1 MAQLRGFPS
10 PFGLPQPRV
19 AMTSLNPLLADT
31 DLPDFAAIEAA
42 HVVPA
47 IEVAIDQHR
56 AAIEQITAGQAD
68 DFGSVILAAERA
80 DFLLS
85 RTWSPIGHLAGVADT
100 PELRE
105 AHASAQALMT
115 AYLMEAGQ
123 NRAHH
128 DAVARVAD
136 RPDFADLR
144 PAQKR
149 AVELA
154 LRAFRLAGVAL
165 EGDARQ
171 RFLDIGV
178 ALSDLSTRFGNAVL
192 DATEAW
198 SEHVTDE
205 AALAGVP
212 ESDKAILA
220 AYAQEKGLSGWLITL
235 RQPSVLAILLH
246 ANDRALRERVYRAHN
261 TRASDQSDDRSHDNS
276 ERIDQIMALRHEA
289 AQILGFND
297 SAAHS
302 LETKMAADAD
312 EALVFLA
319 DLAKRARPVGEKELE
334 EARAFSAEHFGLN
347 ELYPW
352 DLSYVA
358 EAMRRTLHGVDQE
371 ALKAYFPLPRVLAG
385 TQKLIERLFDVR
397 LIEREAVSTWHPDV
411 LFYDVLDASGEVVA
425 GVYLDLFARAGKRG
439 GAWMDVCRAR
449 FRDADAFHRPIAYL
463 TTNFAP
469 PAGDRPSLVTHND
482 VVTLFHEFGHV
493 LHHLLTEVDLP
504 SVGGI
509 SGVEWDAVELPSQ
522 FMENFA
528 WEKDTLIGLSGHV
541 DTGEP
546 LPEPLFDRLL
556 AARQFQAGLALL
568 RQIEFAT
575 FDLLLHRDYDP
586 AQGARVLQTLEQVR
600 AAVAVVHPP
609 EWNRF
614 AHAFSH
620 IFAGGYAAGYYSY
633 LWAELLSADAFE
645 IFSHA
650 DLPGGGA
657 TAFRR
662 EILAAGASRSAAE
675 NFRAFAGRAPEV
687 DALLRSRGLA
697 A

>member
-1 MAQLRGFPS
+1 
-10 PFGLPQPRV
+10 
-19 AMTSLNPLLADT
+19 MTSLNPLLADT

-47 IEVAIDQHR
+47 IEAAIDQHR
-56 AAIEQITAGQAD
+56 AAIEQITAGQSD
-68 DFGSVILAAERA
+68 DFGNVILAAERA

-136 RPDFADLR
+136 RPDFTDFP

-165 EGDARQ
+165 EGEARQ

-178 ALSDLSTRFGNAVL
+178 ALSDLGTRFGNAVL

-220 AYAQEKGLSGWLITL
+220 AYAQEKGLPGWLITL

-246 ANDRALRERVYRAHN
+246 ADDRALRERVYRAHN

-312 EALVFLA
+312 EALAFLA

-334 EARAFSAEHFGLN
+334 EARTFAAEHFGLN

-385 TQKLIERLFDVR
+385 TQQLIERLFDVR
-397 LIEREAVSTWHPDV
+397 LMEREAVSTWHPDV

-541 DTGEP
+541 ETGEP

-662 EILAAGASRSAAE
+662 EILAAGASRSAAD

>member
-1 MAQLRGFPS
+1 
-10 PFGLPQPRV
+10 
-19 AMTSLNPLLADT
+19 MTSNPLLADL
-31 DLPDFAAIEAA
+31 DLPDFAAIQPS

-47 IEVAIDQHR
+47 MEDAIAAHR
-56 AAIEQITAGQAD
+56 AAVEAIAAGGTD
-68 DFGSVILAAERA
+68 DFDEVILAAERA

-85 RTWSPIGHLAGVADT
+85 RTWSPVGHLASVADT

-105 AHASAQALMT
+105 AHAAAQALLT

-128 DAVARVAD
+128 DAVARVAA
-136 RPDFADLR
+136 RPDFVDL
-144 PAQKR
+144 PAAGKR
-149 AVELA
+149 AVDLA
-154 LRAFRLAGVAL
+154 LRGFRLAGVAL
-165 EGDARQ
+165 EGEARQ

-178 ALSDLSTRFGNAVL
+178 ALSDLSTKFGNAVL

-198 SEHVTDE
+198 SEHIIDE
-205 AALAGVP
+205 AMLAGVSD
-212 ESDKAILA
+212 SDKAILA
-220 AYAQEKGLSGWLITL
+220 AYAQEKGLTGWLITL

-246 ANDRALRERVYRAHN
+246 AKDRALRERVYRAHN
-261 TRASDQSDDRSHDNS
+261 TRASDQADDKSHDNS
-276 ERIDQIMALRHEA
+276 QRIDAIMALRHEA
-289 AQILGFND
+289 AQILGFAD
-297 SAAHS
+297 AAAHS
-302 LETKMAADAD
+302 LETKMATDAD
-312 EALVFLA
+312 EALEFLA
-319 DLAKRARPVGEKELE
+319 DLARRAKPVATDELA
-334 EARAFSAEHFGLN
+334 EARAFAAEHLDLN
-347 ELYPW
+347 DLQPW

-371 ALKAYFPLPRVLAG
+371 ALKAYFPLPRVIAG
-385 TQKLIERLFDVR
+385 TQALIERLFGIR
-397 LIEREAVSTWHPDV
+397 LIAREGVSVWHPDV
-411 LFYDVLDASGEVVA
+411 LFYDVLNADGAVVA

-439 GAWMDVCRAR
+439 GAWMDVCRSR
-449 FRDADAFHRPIAYL
+449 FRDAGRFHRPIAYL

-469 PAGDRPSLVTHND
+469 PAGGRPSLLTHND
-482 VVTLFHEFGHV
+482 VETLFHEFGHV

-504 SVGGI
+504 SIGGI
-509 SGVEWDAVELPSQ
+509 NGVEWDAVELPSQ

-528 WEKDTLIGLSGHV
+528 WDRDTLIGLSGHI

-546 LPEPLFDRLL
+546 LPDAMFDRLL
-556 AARQFQAGLALL
+556 AARQFQAGLAIL

-586 AQGARVLQTLEQVR
+586 ARGAQVLAKLDQVR

-609 EWNRF
+609 AWNRF
-614 AHAFSH
+614 PHAFSH

-645 IFSHA
+645 IFAHGNI
-650 DLPGGGA
+650 PGGGA

-662 EILAAGASRSAAE
+662 EILAAGASRPASE
-675 NFRAFAGRAPEV
+675 NFQAFAGRAPEV
-687 DALLRSRGLA
+687 DALLRMRGLA

>member
-1 MAQLRGFPS
+1 
-10 PFGLPQPRV
+10 
-19 AMTSLNPLLADT
+19 MTSNPLLADS
-31 DLPDFAAIEAA
+31 DLPDFAAIQPA

-47 IEVAIDQHR
+47 LEEAIAAHR
-56 AAIEQITAGQAD
+56 AAIADITAAGSD
-68 DFGSVILAAERA
+68 DFDAVILASERA

-85 RTWSPIGHLAGVADT
+85 RTWSPVGHLSSVADT

-105 AHASAQALMT
+105 AHAAAQALMT

-128 DAVARVAD
+128 DAVAAVAA
-136 RPDFADLR
+136 RPDFAAL
-144 PAQKR
+144 PAARQR

-165 EGDARQ
+165 EGEARQ
-171 RFLDIGV
+171 HFLDIGV
-178 ALSDLSTRFGNAVL
+178 ALSDLSTKFGNAVL

-205 AALAGVP
+205 TALAGVP
-212 ESDKAILA
+212 ASDKAILA
-220 AYAQEKGLSGWLITL
+220 AYAQEKSLPGWLITL
-235 RQPSVLAILLH
+235 RQPSVLAILYH
-246 ANDRALRERVYRAHN
+246 AQDRQLRERVYRAHN
-261 TRASDQSDDRSHDNS
+261 TRASEQAADKSHDNS
-276 ERIDQIMALRHEA
+276 QRIDAIMALRHEA
-289 AQILGFND
+289 AQILGFAD
-297 SAAHS
+297 AAAHS

-312 EALVFLA
+312 EALAFLA
-319 DLAKRARPVGEKELE
+319 DLARRARPVAERELA
-334 EARAFSAEHFGLN
+334 EARAFAAEHLD
-347 ELYPW
+347 LHDLQPW
-352 DLSYVA
+352 DMSYVA

-385 TQKLIERLFDVR
+385 TQALIERLFGIKLV
-397 LIEREAVSTWHPDV
+397 ERAGVSAWHPDI
-411 LFYDVLDASGEVVA
+411 LFYDVQDANGAVVA

-439 GAWMDVCRAR
+439 GAWMDVCRSR
-449 FRDADAFHRPIAYL
+449 FRDADRFHRPIAYL

-469 PAGDRPSLVTHND
+469 PAAGRPSLVTHND
-482 VVTLFHEFGHV
+482 VETLFHEFGHV

-504 SVGGI
+504 SIGGI

-528 WEKDTLIGLSGHV
+528 WDRDTLTGLSGHA
-541 DTGEP
+541 DSGEP
-546 LPEPLFDRLL
+546 LPVEMFDRLL
-556 AARQFQAGLALL
+556 AARQFQAGLGIL

-575 FDLLLHRDYDP
+575 FDLMLHRDFDP
-586 AQGARVLQTLEQVR
+586 AKGARVNETLAQVR

-645 IFSHA
+645 IFAHG

-657 TAFRR
+657 SAFRR
-662 EILAAGASRSAAE
+662 EILAAGASRPAAE
-675 NFRAFAGRAPEV
+675 NFRAFAGRTPQV
-687 DALLRSRGLA
+687 DALLRLRGLA

>member
-1 MAQLRGFPS
+1 
-10 PFGLPQPRV
+10 
-19 AMTSLNPLLADT
+19 MTSLNPLLADT
-31 DLPDFAAIEAA
+31 DLPDFAAIEAT

-47 IEVAIDQHR
+47 IEEAIEQHR
-56 AAIEQITAGQAD
+56 AAVARITASQAD
-68 DFGSVILAAERA
+68 DFDSIMLAAERA

-85 RTWSPIGHLAGVADT
+85 RTWSPIGHLSGVADT
-100 PELRE
+100 PDLRE
-105 AHASAQALMT
+105 AHASAQGLMT

-123 NRAHH
+123 NRDHH
-128 DAVARVAD
+128 DAVARVAA
-136 RPDFADLR
+136 RPDFADLP
-144 PAQKR
+144 PARQR

-165 EGDARQ
+165 EGEARQ

-198 SEHVTDE
+198 SEHVTDD

-220 AYAQEKGLSGWLITL
+220 AYAQEKGLPGWLITL

-246 ANDRALRERVYRAHN
+246 AQDRALRERVYRAHN
-261 TRASDQSDDRSHDNS
+261 TRASEQADDPNHDNS
-276 ERIDQIMALRHEA
+276 ERIDAIMALRHEA
-289 AQILGFND
+289 AAILGFND
-297 SAAHS
+297 AAAHS

-312 EALVFLA
+312 EALTFLA
-319 DLAKRARPVGEKELE
+319 DLAQRARPIGEKELE
-334 EARAFSAEHFGLN
+334 EARAFAAENLGLD
-347 ELYPW
+347 ELHSW
-352 DLSYVA
+352 DLPYVA

-385 TQKLIERLFDVR
+385 TQALIERLFGVR
-397 LIEREAVSTWHPDV
+397 LIARNGVSTWHPDV
-411 LFYDVLDASGEVVA
+411 LFYDVLDASDEIVA

-469 PAGDRPSLVTHND
+469 PAGERPSLVTHND

-541 DTGEP
+541 DTGEA
-546 LPEPLFDRLL
+546 LPEHLFDRLL

-568 RQIEFAT
+568 RQVEFAT

-586 AQGARVLQTLEQVR
+586 AQGARVIQTLEQVR

-675 NFRAFAGRAPEV
+675 NFHAFAGRAPEV
-687 DALLRSRGLA
+687 DALLRLRGLVA
-697 A
+697 

>member
-1 MAQLRGFPS
+1 
-10 PFGLPQPRV
+10 
-19 AMTSLNPLLADT
+19 MTTDNPLLADT
-31 DLPDFAAIEAA
+31 DLPDFAAIAA
-42 HVVPA
+42 TDVVPA
-47 IEVAIDQHR
+47 ME
-56 AAIEQITAGQAD
+56 AAIAGHKATVDAIAASGSD
-68 DFGSVILAAERA
+68 DFGAVMLAAERA
-80 DFLLS
+80 DFALS
-85 RTWSPIGHLAGVADT
+85 RTWSPVSHLASVADT
-100 PELRE
+100 PALRE
-105 AHASAQALMT
+105 AHATGQAMMT

-128 DAVARVAD
+128 DAVARVAA
-136 RPDFADLR
+136 RADFASL
-144 PAQKR
+144 PAPQRR
-149 AVELA
+149 AVALA
-154 LRAFRLAGVAL
+154 LRGFRLAGVAL
-165 EGDARQ
+165 EGTARQ
-171 RFLDIGV
+171 RFLDVGV
-178 ALSDLSTRFGNAVL
+178 ELSDLSTKFGNAVL

-205 AALAGVP
+205 VALDGVP
-212 ESDKAILA
+212 DSDKVILA

-246 ANDRALRERVYRAHN
+246 ANDRALRERVYRAN
-261 TRASDQSDDRSHDNS
+261 ATRASEQADDMSFDNS
-276 ERIDQIMALRHEA
+276 DRIDAIMALRHEA
-289 AQILGFND
+289 AQILGFAD
-297 SAAHS
+297 AAALS

-312 EALVFLA
+312 EALAFLA
-319 DLAKRARPVGEKELE
+319 DLARRARPVAERELA
-334 EARAFSAEHFGLN
+334 EARAFAAQHFAIDDLQS
-347 ELYPW
+347 W

-371 ALKAYFPLPRVLAG
+371 AMKAYFPLPRVLAG
-385 TQKLIERLFDVR
+385 TQALIERLFDVR
-397 LIEREAVSTWHPDV
+397 LVARTDVSTWHPDV
-411 LFYDVLDASGEVVA
+411 IFYDVADADGMVVA

-449 FRDADAFHRPIAYL
+449 FRDADRFHRPIAYL

-482 VVTLFHEFGHV
+482 VVTLFHEFGHA
-493 LHHLLTEVDLP
+493 LHHLLTEVDIP
-504 SVGGI
+504 SIGGI

-528 WEKDTLIGLSGHV
+528 WDRDTLIGLSGHV

-546 LPEPLFDRLL
+546 LPQAMFDRLL
-556 AARQFQAGLALL
+556 AARQFQAGLAVL

-575 FDLLLHRDYDP
+575 FDLLLHRDYEP
-586 AQGARVLQTLEQVR
+586 AAGARVNETLERVR
-600 AAVAVVHPP
+600 AAVAVVRPP

-614 AHAFSH
+614 AHGFTH

-645 IFSHA
+645 LFAHM
-650 DLPGGGA
+650 DTPGGGA

-662 EILAAGASRSAAE
+662 EILAAGASRTAAE
-675 NFRAFAGRAPEV
+675 NFQAYAGRPPKV
-687 DALLRSRGLA
+687 DALLRMRGLA

>member
-1 MAQLRGFPS
+1 
-10 PFGLPQPRV
+10 
-19 AMTSLNPLLADT
+19 MTTANPLLADS
-31 DLPDFAAIEAA
+31 DLPDFAAVQPA

-47 IEVAIDQHR
+47 MEEAIAAHR
-56 AAIEQITAGQAD
+56 AAVEGITASGKD
-68 DFGSVILAAERA
+68 DFEAVILAAERA

-85 RTWSPIGHLAGVADT
+85 RVWSPIGHLSSVADT

-105 AHASAQALMT
+105 AHAAAQALMT

-128 DAVARVAD
+128 DAVARLAA
-136 RPDFADLR
+136 RPDFAGLP
-144 PAQKR
+144 PAARR
-149 AVELA
+149 AVDLA
-154 LRAFRLAGVAL
+154 LRGFRLAGVAL
-165 EGDARQ
+165 EGQARQ

-178 ALSDLSTRFGNAVL
+178 SLSDLSTKFGNAVL

-205 AALAGVP
+205 AALEGVP
-212 ESDKAILA
+212 DSDRATLA
-220 AYAQEKGLSGWLITL
+220 AYAQERGLPGWLITL
-235 RQPSVLAILLH
+235 RQPSVLAILYH
-246 ANDRALRERVYRAHN
+246 ARDRALRERVYRAYN
-261 TRASDQSDDRSHDNS
+261 TRASDQAEDSSHDNS
-276 ERIDQIMALRHEA
+276 ERIDAIMALRHEA
-289 AQILGFND
+289 AQILGFAD

-312 EALVFLA
+312 EALAFLT
-319 DLAKRARPVGEKELE
+319 DLARRARPVGERELAD
-334 EARAFSAEHFGLN
+334 ARAFAADHLGLDDVR
-347 ELYPW
+347 PW

-385 TQKLIERLFDVR
+385 TQALIGRLFNVR
-397 LIEREAVSTWHPDV
+397 LVARQGVSTWHPDV
-411 LFYDVLDASGEVVA
+411 LFYDVLDADDSVVA

-439 GAWMDVCRAR
+439 GAWMDVCRSR
-449 FRDADAFHRPIAYL
+449 FRDADQLHLPIAYL

-469 PAGDRPSLVTHND
+469 PAGDRPSLLTHND

-504 SVGGI
+504 SIGGI

-528 WEKDTLIGLSGHV
+528 WDRDTLIGLSGHV
-541 DTGEP
+541 DSGEP
-546 LPEPLFDRLL
+546 LPQAMFDRLL
-556 AARQFQAGLALL
+556 AARQFQAGVAIL

-586 AQGARVLQTLEQVR
+586 AQGARVNAMLDQVR
-600 AAVAVVHPP
+600 RAVAVIHPP

-645 IFSHA
+645 IFAHA
-650 DLPGGGA
+650 DIPGGGA

-662 EILAAGASRSAAE
+662 EILAAGASRPAAD

-687 DALLRSRGLA
+687 DALLRMRGLA